1 MSEIRGKA
9 SEVISLPICTLAWIS
24 DSQPDPY
31 PNGIVDTPLYFN
43 LDREKLLCQLKM
55 PAHGDSAKFIISG
68 VALFLNGSD

>member
-9 SEVISLPICTLAWIS
+9 SEVIQLPTCSLAWIS

-31 PNGIVDTPLYFN
+31 PSGTVDTPLYFN
-43 LDREKLLCQLKM
+43 LDREKLLCQLNM
-55 PAHGDSAKFIISG
+55 AAHGDSSKFIISG